1 MMQAVSADLLSSC
14 DLESP
19 IRGSECVD
27 TDEFEAAFL
36 SAAAEVDSAGNSEQ
50 ALVYRLLAAL
60 CTFHFK
66 PKDPAEPFS
75 NRVGFSDGA
84 RSLVGS
90 DLDAEQIVALGVALT
105 RLTNVALHT
114 RIADLIWTR
123 DKSRSDCARLAID
136 GYVELVRRLVAG
148 TGTER
153 FHSPDP
159 TGVGSQEFLERAC
172 AIARSTGWAKAEND
186 ALRTTLAEVLTIA
199 ASRDDMSVARIGRI
213 ATDVHLEAADSI
225 LEDMPSLVDDLLAK
239 SDFFVAEGV
248 QRLIIRRARR
258 SNDDDVIRNVTLKL
272 TSIFE
277 AKADGIDSA
286 MLKTHALQE
295 AIDSLHGIKGVRTER
310 QRLHDKLK
318 EAQLHMFEEFGK
330 FEHSVDLTDE
340 VQRILSGYD
349 DLAPLDCLL
358 RLAHT
363 ELPRDPEELEK
374 RAREEAQKFPL
385 SSLFPASLVDGKGRT
400 VARTKGGFAGD
411 EALRYQ
417 IIKNESIRIGL
428 AVAGAINPAREY
440 ITQKYT
446 VDQDLLYELCLISP
460 FVPSGTE
467 HAFAKGIQAFLYG
480 DEFVATA
487 ALVPLLEAG
496 MRAMVEA
503 AGRSDTKISA
513 GGIEAT
519 IGLGL
524 MLADHRDVLEAVFS
538 KGIVFSVENLFVHEL
553 GPKVRHSFCHGL
565 TSDDAFYSREYVYAN
580 KLIFSLVLLPL
591 GGQGWDKVKAHI
603 EGKLGTTGLP

>member
-1 MMQAVSADLLSSC
+1 V
-14 DLESP
+14 
-19 IRGSECVD
+19 
-27 TDEFEAAFL
+27 
-36 SAAAEVDSAGNSEQ
+36 
-50 ALVYRLLAAL
+50 L

-66 PKDPAEPFS
+66 PNDPAEPFS
-75 NRVGFSDGA
+75 SRFGFSDGA

-90 DLDAEQIVALGVALT
+90 DFDAAQVEALGTALP
-105 RLTNVALHT
+105 RLTNVALRT

-136 GYVELVRRLVAG
+136 GYVELVRQLVAG

-153 FHSPDP
+153 FHDPDP
-159 TGVGSQEFLERAC
+159 TGIGSQEFLERASV
-172 AIARSTGWAKAEND
+172 IARSIGWARPEND

-199 ASRDDMSVARIGRI
+199 ATRDDMSVARIGRL
-213 ATDVHLEAADSI
+213 ATDVHLEAAESI
-225 LEDMPSLVDDLLAK
+225 LAELPSLVDDLLAK

-258 SNDDDVIRNVTLKL
+258 SNDADVIRDVTLKL

-277 AKADGIDSA
+277 AKADLADSA

-295 AIDSLHGIKGVRTER
+295 AIDSLQGIRGVRAER
-310 QRLHDKLK
+310 QRIHEKLK

-340 VQRILSGYD
+340 VERILAGYD
-349 DLAPLDCLL
+349 GLGLLDCLL

-363 ELPRDPEELEK
+363 ELPRDPEKLEEH
-374 RAREEAQKFPL
+374 AREEAEKFPL
-385 SSLFPASLVDGKGRT
+385 SSLFPASLIDGKGRT
-400 VARTKGGFAGD
+400 VARTRGGFEGN
-411 EALRYQ
+411 EAIRYK

-440 ITQKYT
+440 VTQKYT
-446 VDQDLLYELCLISP
+446 IDHHLLYELCLISP

-480 DEFVATA
+480 DEFAATA

-503 AGRSDTKISA
+503 AGRSDTKIST

-519 IGLGL
+519 IGLGP
-524 MLADHRDVLEAVFS
+524 MLSDHRDVLETVFS
-538 KGIVFSVENLFVHEL
+538 TGIIFCIENLFVHEL

-565 TSDDAFYSREYVYAN
+565 TSDNAFYSQDYVYAN

-591 GGQGWDKVKAHI
+591 GGPGWDGVKAHVH
-603 EGKLGTTGLP
+603 GKLGISPISATVH